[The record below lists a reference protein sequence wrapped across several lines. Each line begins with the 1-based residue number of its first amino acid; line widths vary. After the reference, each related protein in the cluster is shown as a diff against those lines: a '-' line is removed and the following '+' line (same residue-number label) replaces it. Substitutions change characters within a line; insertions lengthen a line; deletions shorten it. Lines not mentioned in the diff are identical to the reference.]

1 MSISPEPQ
9 PQPALLLLAD
19 GSPRNVFLVVGTAF
33 VSIGALPVPGFFGLD
48 VLLFWLAFRASYC
61 SGNLLENLRMTRDR
75 LDVTRMS

>member
-1 MSISPEPQ
+1 MSTSPELQ

-19 GSPRNVFLVVGTAF
+19 GSPRNVFPRCRHGFRIHRRFAG
-33 VSIGALPVPGFFGLD
+33 SWFFGLD
-48 VLLFWLAFRASYC
+48 VLLFWLTFRASYR